1 MLGAA
6 AGSKAS
12 LALTGSRWHA
22 AAGSRARRLFVG
34 AWQRLSLSPQPILL
48 ASQSTDVQ
56 TGRRAASDGHLGAEP
71 GAGGV
76 PSRELGGASA
86 LVGDCS
92 SRRGRGSR
100 PDVGGGLLTAAD
112 VVTGAVDVKGWRVV
126 LEATGEEIGTVDEL
140 LDVVS
145 QVELA
150 DVSDDGDGSCETAVH
165 ECMLQVTSLSTKVS
179 PPLPAVSSKRQSE
192 HGAPICPASDAR
204 IGGITGHG
212 LEVAIEVEHA
222 EEVKE
227 GKEEEGPCIAT
238 FLVPFVD
245 AIVKRIDAT
254 AHCLLIDPP
263 AGLLELGHREGQLD
277 ALEPLLSEF
286 WEEDRA
292 GRQSCLLQSWQ
303 NPRNVEESAEADE
316 RMRRAAQGCDGGR
329 PDRWLSDS
337 RLGQPYMPTRRQL
350 VAAGRQDIVARIAAA
365 GGFLSVAEAL
375 GLRARRRPNG
385 FWEDL
390 RNVDAEIEW
399 LVSSEAWVRSS
410 AKAAT
415 AAAAAEGGVAIMP
428 QAKAVR
434 ELGRYDLHNAIMM
447 HGGYKDVAAQ
457 LGRRPASAV
466 AIESLADGMRSFMSE
481 RGMNVIPRY
490 RQLRAEGRQD
500 LIAALKRHGGPAV
513 LADYMGLRCS
523 RHGKGH
529 WHQEERAVQ
538 ALREYVLTRS
548 QRTGRAAAVTVQPAH
563 NGQATR
569 GTRGSLAPL
578 NWKPWLD
585 HEHDNPG
592 CFSFVSDCSDF
603 EEEWEAGCA
612 AGLLVM
618 PSNNELLQ
626 QRRHDLRYIIQKVG
640 RAKLCQLMGLP
651 ERRSRKQRR
660 TSKLA
665 AGITT
670 PQDSAHD
677 AGSDRAR

>member
-6 AGSKAS
+6 AGGRAS
-12 LALTGSRWHA
+12 LALSGSRWHA
-22 AAGSRARRLFVG
+22 TAGWRARRRLFVG
-34 AWQRLSLSPQPILL
+34 AWWRLGLAPQPFLL
-48 ASQSTDVQ
+48 ASQSIDVQ
-56 TGRRAASDGHLGAEP
+56 TERRAASDGHLGAAP
-71 GAGGV
+71 SAGGV
-76 PSRELGGASA
+76 PSRELGGVSA
-86 LVGDCS
+86 LVGECS

-112 VVTGAVDVKGWRVV
+112 VVTGAVDVRGWRVV

-150 DVSDDGDGSCETAVH
+150 DVSDEGDGSYETAVH
-165 ECMLQVTSLSTKVS
+165 ECMLQVSSLSTKVS
-179 PPLPAVSSKRQSE
+179 PPLPAASSKRQSE
-192 HGAPICPASDAR
+192 HGASIAQDAR
-204 IGGITGHG
+204 LAGTEHG
-212 LEVAIEVEHA
+212 LKVATKVEHA

-227 GKEEEGPCIAT
+227 DKDEEGPCIAT

-277 ALEPLLSEF
+277 ALEPLLSDF

-303 NPRNVEESAEADE
+303 NPRNVEESVEADE
-316 RMRRAAQGCDGGR
+316 RMRRGAIGCDGGR

-466 AIESLADGMRSFMSE
+466 AVESLADGMRSFMSE
-481 RGMNVIPRY
+481 RGMYLPHQQPELCSAY
-490 RQLRAEGRQD
+490 AK
-500 LIAALKRHGGPAV
+500 ALK
-513 LADYMGLRCS
+513 L
-523 RHGKGH
+523 
-529 WHQEERAVQ
+529 
-538 ALREYVLTRS
+538 
-548 QRTGRAAAVTVQPAH
+548 
-563 NGQATR
+563 
-569 GTRGSLAPL
+569 
-578 NWKPWLD
+578 
-585 HEHDNPG
+585 
-592 CFSFVSDCSDF
+592 
-603 EEEWEAGCA
+603 
-612 AGLLVM
+612 
-618 PSNNELLQ
+618 
-626 QRRHDLRYIIQKVG
+626 
-640 RAKLCQLMGLP
+640 
-651 ERRSRKQRR
+651 
-660 TSKLA
+660 
-665 AGITT
+665 
-670 PQDSAHD
+670 
-677 AGSDRAR
+677 

>member
-6 AGSKAS
+6 AGSRPS
-12 LALTGSRWHA
+12 LALSGSSWHA
-22 AAGSRARRLFVG
+22 AAGSRARLSFVG
-34 AWQRLSLSPQPILL
+34 AWQRLSLSPQPFLL
-48 ASQSTDVQ
+48 ASQSIDVQ
-56 TGRRAASDGHLGAEP
+56 TERRAASTGHLGAAP
-71 GAGGV
+71 DAGGV
-76 PSRELGGASA
+76 PSRETGGVSA
-86 LVGDCS
+86 LVGECS
-92 SRRGRGSR
+92 SRRGRGFR
-100 PDVGGGLLTAAD
+100 PDVGGGLLTAED

-150 DVSDDGDGSCETAVH
+150 DVSDGGDSNYETAVH
-165 ECMLQVTSLSTKVS
+165 ERMLQVTSLSAKAS
-179 PPLPAVSSKRQSE
+179 PPLPAASSKRPR
-192 HGAPICPASDAR
+192 AMD
-204 IGGITGHG
+204 
-212 LEVAIEVEHA
+212 
-222 EEVKE
+222 

-254 AHCLLIDPP
+254 AHCLLIHPP

-316 RMRRAAQGCDGGR
+316 RMRRAARGCDGGR

-365 GGFLSVAEAL
+365 GGFLSVAAAL

-434 ELGRYDLHNAIMM
+434 ELGRYDLHNAITM

-466 AIESLADGMRSFMSE
+466 AIESLADDMRSFLSE

-513 LADYMGLRCS
+513 LADYMGLR
-523 RHGKGH
+523 
-529 WHQEERAVQ
+529 
-538 ALREYVLTRS
+538 
-548 QRTGRAAAVTVQPAH
+548 
-563 NGQATR
+563 R
-569 GTRGSLAPL
+569 GTGTRR
-578 NWKPWLD
+578 NVQ
-585 HEHDNPG
+585 
-592 CFSFVSDCSDF
+592 CRRFVNCSDF

-660 TSKLA
+660 TGKLT
-665 AGITT
+665 AGVTV
-670 PQDSAHD
+670 PQDSARD
-677 AGSDRAR
+677 ASSDRAR